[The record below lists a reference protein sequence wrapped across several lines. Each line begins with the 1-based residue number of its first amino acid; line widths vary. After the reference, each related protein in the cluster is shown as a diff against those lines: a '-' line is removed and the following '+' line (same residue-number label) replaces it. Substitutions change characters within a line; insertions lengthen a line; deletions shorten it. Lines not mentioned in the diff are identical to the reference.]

1 MTNLNVYDR
10 RRWYGTRVSECGVLL
25 IIGFFAY
32 TLVNK
37 LLQFDAFKLNLA
49 RTGIFEAR
57 MVDLVAYFAVTMEA
71 ASILL
76 LVFSRKWG
84 LRFALLMMVAF
95 TLYILYLATTGHYEV
110 CGCGG
115 VLNGLKF
122 QWHLLINLVLIFIL
136 LLYVLY
142 HRTYRPFYKE
152 K

>member
-1 MTNLNVYDR
+1 MVWHKGTVYR
-10 RRWYGTRVSECGVLL
+10 AISECGVLL
-25 IIGFFAY
+25 IMGFFAY

-49 RTGIFEAR
+49 RTGIFDVQ
-57 MVDLVAYFAVTMEA
+57 MVDLVAYFAVAMEA
-71 ASILL
+71 ASIIL
-76 LVFSRKWG
+76 LVFFRKWG
-84 LRFALLMMVAF
+84 LRFALLMMIAF

-142 HRTYRPFYKE
+142 HRTNRSSHK
-152 K
+152 KK

>member
-1 MTNLNVYDR
+1 MVWHKGTIR
-10 RRWYGTRVSECGVLL
+10 RAVSECGVLL

-57 MVDLVAYFAVTMEA
+57 MVDLVAYFAVAMEA
-71 ASILL
+71 ASIIL
-76 LVFSRKWG
+76 LVFFRKWG
-84 LRFALLMMVAF
+84 LRFALLMMIAF

-142 HRTYRPFYKE
+142 HRTYRSFHK
-152 K
+152 KK